1 MHCNY
6 YEEEK
11 VMGTYTEKLE
21 EIKALVARL
30 QKESPKQT
38 AAFNQFMMSVEKPGA
53 VDGKTKEL
61 INLALGIAAQ
71 CEWCIALH
79 VKGALTN
86 GATREEIMDAAMQA
100 VLMHGGP
107 ALMYLIPVEKA
118 LDEFTRP

>member
-1 MHCNY
+1 
-6 YEEEK
+6 
-11 VMGTYTEKLE
+11 MGTYTKKLE
-21 EIKALVARL
+21 EVKILIERL

-53 VDGKTKEL
+53 LDTKAKDL
-61 INLALGIAAQ
+61 INVALAISAQ

-86 GATREEIMDAAMQA
+86 GATNEEIIDAAMQA

-107 ALMYLIPVEKA
+107 ALMYMIPVEKA
-118 LDEFTRP
+118 IDEFSKTE

>member
-1 MHCNY
+1 M
-6 YEEEK
+6 
-11 VMGTYTEKLE
+11 YTEKLE
-21 EIKALVARL
+21 EVKALIERL

-38 AAFNQFMMSVEKPGA
+38 MAFNQFMMSVEKPGVLDSKA
-53 VDGKTKEL
+53 KEL
-61 INLALGIAAQ
+61 INIALSISAQ

-86 GATREEIMDAAMQA
+86 GASKEEILDAAMQA

-118 LDEFTRP
+118 LDEFTQA